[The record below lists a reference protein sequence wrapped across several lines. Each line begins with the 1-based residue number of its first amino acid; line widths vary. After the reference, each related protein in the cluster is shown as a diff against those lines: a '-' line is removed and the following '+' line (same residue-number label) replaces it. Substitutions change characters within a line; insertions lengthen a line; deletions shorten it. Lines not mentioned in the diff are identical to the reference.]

1 MDLYIQ
7 KHIKTLET
15 LRYIIKFGLRQLTM
29 SNATEF
35 SLEILLILFYYSK
48 EQVTKCIK
56 TRLFQTT
63 PMSSSLLSITS

>member
-35 SLEILLILFYYSK
+35 SLEI
-48 EQVTKCIK
+48 
-56 TRLFQTT
+56 
-63 PMSSSLLSITS
+63 